1 MITRDEKLAIIK
13 EFGSSPTDSGST
25 IVQIALLTKRI
36 DGLQSHLKINKKD
49 FSSQRGLMQMVND
62 RKALLLYL
70 QRIATAEEYKDV
82 ITRLGIRK

>member
-13 EFGSSPTDSGST
+13 EFGATPTDSGST
-25 IVQIALLTKRI
+25 VVQIALLTHRI
-36 DGLQSHLKINKKD
+36 NGLQSHLKINKKD

-70 QRIATAEEYKDV
+70 QRKATAEQYKDV
-82 ITRLGIRK
+82 DRKSVV